1 MKNKR
6 ESERTS
12 QQGEWDLFT
21 NAKAIK
27 IIGNEFKRK

>member
-6 ESERTS
+6 ESERMS
-12 QQGEWDLFT
+12 RQGECDLFT

-27 IIGNEFKRK
+27 IIGNKFERR